1 MTSVYSKALNT
12 TIETERI
19 IGHFKGST
27 PGPTLIFIGGIHGN
41 EPAGLFALH
50 EVFRDL
56 QDTNANFKGSM
67 YGIAGNLAALKKGVR
82 FQEIDLNRQWT
93 LENLPN
99 IKSHTQLEHETENSE
114 LFDIY
119 TVIKSILDRE
129 TGPFYFFDLHT
140 TSSETIPFIT
150 VNDSLLNRKFTQQF
164 PVPMIL
170 GIEEYL
176 EGPLLSYMNE
186 LGYVAFGFEGGQH
199 DSISSVDNHRAF
211 IYLSMVYTGS
221 LKRSQIEYQKHYNLL
236 FYNSG
241 RSKVIYEIFWH
252 YKIRSNEEFI
262 MDAGFVNFQTIKKGQ
277 LIAKSNGRVVK
288 TMHAGRIFMP
298 LYQGKGNDGFFI
310 IRKVEKMFLNLS
322 AVLRTIRFDK
332 VLPLLPGVR
341 WDSEKKDKLTV
352 NLKVARFFTKQFF
365 HVLGYRSR
373 QIDRTHL
380 RMKNREAA
388 SRTEDYKEAPWM
400 K

>member
-1 MTSVYSKALNT
+1 MTNVYSKALNSS
-12 TIETERI
+12 IETERI
-19 IGHFKGST
+19 IGHYKGSSS
-27 PGPTLIFIGGIHGN
+27 GPTLIFIGGIHGN
-41 EPAGLFALH
+41 EPAGPFALH
-50 EVFRDL
+50 EVFQELKDK
-56 QDTNANFKGSM
+56 NVSFEGSM
-67 YGIAGNLAALKKGVR
+67 YGIAGNLTALKNGIRYQK
-82 FQEIDLNRQWT
+82 IDLNRQWT
-93 LENLPN
+93 PENLDL
-99 IKSHTQLEHETENSE
+99 IKSNTQLENDAENNE
-114 LFDIY
+114 LYEIY
-119 TVIKSILDRE
+119 TTIKSILEKE

-199 DSISSVDNHRAF
+199 DSISSVNNHRAF

-221 LKRSQIEYQKHYNLL
+221 LKRSQIEYQKYYDVL
-236 FYNSG
+236 FNNSG
-241 RSKVIYEIFWH
+241 KSKVIYEIFLH
-252 YKIRSNEEFI
+252 YKIRSNE
-262 MDAGFVNFQTIKKGQ
+262 DYTTDLGFVNFQTIKKGD
-277 LIAKSNGRVVK
+277 LIGKSNGRPIMAK
-288 TMHAGRIFMP
+288 QSGMIFMP
-298 LYQGKGNDGFFI
+298 LYQGKGNDAFFI

-332 VLPLLPGVR
+332 LLPLLPGVR
-341 WDSEKKDKLTV
+341 WTSEKKDKLV
-352 NLKVARFFTKQFF
+352 VDLKVARFFTKQFF

-388 SRTEDYKEAPWM
+388 SRTEDYKDAPWM
-400 K
+400 N